1 MHIEEKTTEKAL
13 KITHNHPD
21 FCHRKPYMWK
31 ETVKDS
37 ERMVSTYN
45 NNYYMCTT
53 ELSEQ
58 YIYYAGWPVWAI
70 LVC

>member
-1 MHIEEKTTEKAL
+1 
-13 KITHNHPD
+13 
-21 FCHRKPYMWK
+21 MWK